1 MVLLLIGILLFIGT
15 HSIAISPT
23 LHGRLVVTLGATI
36 YKGIY
41 SFVSLIALVVLVV
54 GFGSYRAE
62 GMIQVWSPPIA
73 FRHVNSV
80 FMLVA
85 FISLSAAYSP
95 LGYIKLRLKHPM
107 LVAVK
112 AWALGHFLA
121 NGDLGGMILFGT
133 MLTWAVVDRI
143 SYKWRPVVTVDRP
156 APLVLG
162 DIIAL
167 AVGFITFIAMILLH
181 PILIGVSVMG

>member
-1 MVLLLIGILLFIGT
+1 
-15 HSIAISPT
+15 
-23 LHGRLVVTLGATI
+23 
-36 YKGIY
+36 
-41 SFVSLIALVVLVV
+41 
-54 GFGSYRAE
+54 
-62 GMIQVWSPPIA
+62 
-73 FRHVNSV
+73 
-80 FMLVA
+80 
-85 FISLSAAYSP
+85 
-95 LGYIKLRLKHPM
+95 
-107 LVAVK
+107 VAVK